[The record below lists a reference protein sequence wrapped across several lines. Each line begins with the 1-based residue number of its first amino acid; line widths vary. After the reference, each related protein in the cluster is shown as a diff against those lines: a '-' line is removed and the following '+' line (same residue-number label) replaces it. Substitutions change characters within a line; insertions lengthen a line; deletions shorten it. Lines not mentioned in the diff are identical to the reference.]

1 MDGKELRFYDDHQND
16 GNGLSDQGTSTDNV
30 LGKTAMNDECYVNK
44 GFNDSNSLK
53 EESSNKIEV
62 DPNQLSKSVIIISDG
77 PPLTMQDGYINNA
90 FEDGPQ
96 KADKVND
103 KDNGTVPRA
112 HDVTAITSSIIE
124 NQITK
129 LDEDN
134 NELVAVNLETK
145 EKKWKVQSVGWDS
158 NKSIILLGLV
168 LAFDVWAAIFVCF
181 KTNLFPNILN

>member
-1 MDGKELRFYDDHQND
+1 MDVKELRFYDDHQND
-16 GNGLSDQGTSTDNV
+16 GNELWHQGTSTANV
-30 LGKTAMNDECYVNK
+30 KGNIAMNDECYVNK

-53 EESSNKIEV
+53 EESFNKIEE
-62 DPNQLSKSVIIISDG
+62 DPNQFSKSVIIISDG
-77 PPLTMQDGYINNA
+77 SPMTTQEGYINNA

-96 KADKVND
+96 KADKE
-103 KDNGTVPRA
+103 TVPQA

-134 NELVAVNLETK
+134 NGLVAVNLETK
-145 EKKWKVQSVGWDS
+145 EKKWKVQHVGWDS

>member
-1 MDGKELRFYDDHQND
+1 MDVKELCFYDDHQNN
-16 GNGLSDQGTSTDNV
+16 GNGLSDQGKSTADFN
-30 LGKTAMNDECYVNK
+30 GETTINDDCYVNK

-53 EESSNKIEV
+53 EEFSNKIEE
-62 DPNQLSKSVIIISDG
+62 DPNQLSKSVIIISDR
-77 PPLTMQDGYINNA
+77 PPLTTQDGYVNNA

-96 KADKVND
+96 KADK
-103 KDNGTVPRA
+103 GTVPRA
-112 HDVTAITSSIIE
+112 HDVTAITCSTIE

-134 NELVAVNLETK
+134 NGLVAVNLETK

-158 NKSIILLGLV
+158 NKSIMLLGLV

>member
-1 MDGKELRFYDDHQND
+1 MDVKELRFYDDHQND
-16 GNGLSDQGTSTDNV
+16 GNGLSDQGTSTAYV
-30 LGKTAMNDECYVNK
+30 MGKATMNDECYVNK

-53 EESSNKIEV
+53 EESCDKIEV

-77 PPLTMQDGYINNA
+77 APLTTQDGYINNA

-96 KADKVND
+96 KSDK
-103 KDNGTVPRA
+103 GTVPRA
-112 HDVTAITSSIIE
+112 HDVAAITSSIIE

-134 NELVAVNLETK
+134 NGLVAVNLETK

-168 LAFDVWAAIFVCF
+168 LAFDVWAAIFICF

>member
-1 MDGKELRFYDDHQND
+1 MVST
-16 GNGLSDQGTSTDNV
+16 LSNTTS
-30 LGKTAMNDECYVNK
+30 
-44 GFNDSNSLK
+44 
-53 EESSNKIEV
+53 SSYFFSYLICV
-62 DPNQLSKSVIIISDG
+62 DLFKQ
-77 PPLTMQDGYINNA
+77 
-90 FEDGPQ
+90 E
-96 KADKVND
+96 
-103 KDNGTVPRA
+103 TVPQA

-134 NELVAVNLETK
+134 NGLVAVNLETK
-145 EKKWKVQSVGWDS
+145 EKKWKVQHVGWDS

>member
-1 MDGKELRFYDDHQND
+1 
-16 GNGLSDQGTSTDNV
+16 V
-30 LGKTAMNDECYVNK
+30 
-44 GFNDSNSLK
+44 
-53 EESSNKIEV
+53 
-62 DPNQLSKSVIIISDG
+62 
-77 PPLTMQDGYINNA
+77 
-90 FEDGPQ
+90 PQ
-96 KADKVND
+96 
-103 KDNGTVPRA
+103 A

-134 NELVAVNLETK
+134 NGLVAVNLETK